1 MDEILEVLEKDARA
15 TPAEIARMLGKK
27 PAEVEKAIRQYEKR
41 GVIVGYKTVLND
53 ELLRDKSRAVSAVI
67 EVKVT
72 PRKDLGFDAVAER
85 IQAFPE
91 VSTCY
96 LLSGTYDLLL
106 LVEGPDLHAISNFVA
121 EKLSPLED
129 VKGTVTHFMLKKYK
143 EDGVTLK
150 HRDERKRIA
159 ISY

>member
-1 MDEILEVLEKDARA
+1 MDEILEILEKDAR
-15 TPAEIARMLGKK
+15 TTSAEIARMLGKK
-27 PAEVEKAIRQYEKR
+27 PADVEKTIKGYEKA
-41 GVIVGYKTVLND
+41 GVIAGYKALIND
-53 ELLRDKSRAVSAVI
+53 ALVRDKARAVSALI

-72 PRKDLGFDAVAER
+72 PQKDFGFDHVADR
-85 IQAFPE
+85 IHAFPE

-96 LLSGTYDLLL
+96 LISGTYDLLL

-121 EKLSPLED
+121 EKLAPLEH

-143 EDGVTLK
+143 EHGVALK
-150 HRDERKRIA
+150 RRDMQKRIA